1 MKYLKTLSILA
12 VLFLLIGC
20 QTIGNNSMTN
30 NNNVSTDET
39 VNNVEN
45 EQTNDAQ
52 TNDGQ
57 TNDELTNDEQTND
70 EQTNDE
76 AIEEVE
82 EVLTFNYLDETQT
95 DSSRAVEL
103 IRELSSEKYEGRQA
117 GLAANEMAED
127 YMVNLFKEIGLES
140 PEGLDYKQLYTQ
152 KAAYPVKATEI
163 SVIGS
168 DLELEYQIDFTERF
182 LMGQTYYDAE
192 IESEMVY
199 IMNRKQ
205 LIEEV
210 ELLDGKVLLMTAEVY
225 YDYKTWGRIDKLL
238 ADDIE
243 IEAIVVSTE
252 APAVGMRVAR
262 YVHATEGLEFEAN
275 DPVLINV
282 SLDVF
287 SDLMKL
293 SEEDAIIKISMDY
306 EVIDAEV
313 ANIVG
318 VIPGKNEIGDDETI
332 IIGAHLDHVGNNMN
346 GTYNAGALDNASG
359 ISVMTE
365 LARAFMAGE
374 QPEDTIVF
382 VGFNGEE
389 DGLLGSQYFAE
400 NPPIEYDPKHTKMLN
415 LDMVG
420 SSGEVPLMICT
431 VDYNGKKMQNQLV
444 SLATQMSIDNTSNT
458 FGSSDHVNFSNQG
471 IPSVMLIHLDYA
483 YYHTYMDTVDNAIS
497 EERLNDIILLSLAF
511 VDQEAFE

>member
-20 QTIGNNSMTN
+20 QSIGNNNVTN
-30 NNNVSTDET
+30 DNAVSTEET
-39 VNNVEN
+39 VDNVEN
-45 EQTNDAQ
+45 EPIS
-52 TNDGQ
+52 DGQ
-57 TNDELTNDEQTND
+57 TDDVS
-70 EQTNDE
+70 
-76 AIEEVE
+76 IKEEE
-82 EVLTFNYLDETQT
+82 DILTFNYLDETQT
-95 DSSRAVEL
+95 DSSRAIEL
-103 IRELSSEKYEGRQA
+103 IRELTSKKYDGRQA
-117 GLAANEMAED
+117 GTAANELAED
-127 YMVNLFKEIGLES
+127 YMVNMFKEIGLES

-163 SVIGS
+163 SIVGS
-168 DLELEYQIDFTERF
+168 DLELEYQVDFTERF

-199 IMNRKQ
+199 IMDRKQ

-210 ELLDGKVLLMTAEVY
+210 SLLDGKVLLMTKEVY

-238 ADDIE
+238 ATGIE
-243 IEAIVVSTE
+243 IEALVVSSE
-252 APAVGMRVAR
+252 ASASGMRVSR
-262 YVHATEGLEFEAN
+262 YVKASEGLKFEED
-275 DPVLINV
+275 DPVLIIL
-282 SLDVF
+282 SEDSF
-287 SDLMKL
+287 SKITKL

-318 VIPGKNEIGDDETI
+318 IIPGKNEIGEDETL
-332 IIGAHLDHVGNNMN
+332 IIGAHLDHLGNNMN

-359 ISVMTE
+359 ISVITE

-382 VGFNGEE
+382 VAFNGEE
-389 DGLLGSQYFAE
+389 DGLLGSQYFSE
-400 NPPIEYDPKHTKMLN
+400 NPPIEYDPNHTKMLN

-431 VDYNGKKMQNQLV
+431 FDYTGKKMKEDLA
-444 SLATQMSIDNTSNT
+444 SLASLMDLDYITEFS
-458 FGSSDHVNFSNQG
+458 GGSDHVNFSNQG
-471 IPSVMLIHLDYA
+471 VASVMLIQFDDA
-483 YYHTYMDTVDNAIS
+483 YYHTYMDTVENAIS
-497 EERLNDIILLSLAF
+497 EKRLNDIILLSLAF
-511 VDQEAFE
+511 VDQEVFE